1 VSDAA
6 APAIPGA
13 SRADPSP
20 VAPSRV
26 LLVVSAAVFLASL
39 DLFIVNIAF
48 PDIARSFE
56 GTTVSDLSWV
66 LNGFAI
72 VFAALLVPAG
82 RIADRVGRRRMF
94 IAGLAV
100 FTLGS
105 ALCAVSWSVGAL
117 VGFRVVQAVGA
128 AMVFPTSLAL
138 LVDAF
143 PPEKRA
149 AAIGAWAGVGGVAAA
164 LGPPIGGLLVELSWH
179 WVFVVN
185 VPVGVLALVGA
196 RRVLRES
203 RDDQDPRW
211 PDAVGTGLLIV
222 GVGLAAW
229 GLVGAPDHGWGTVRT
244 IGALVA
250 GLVLVWGAVL
260 QSRRIADHRAPA
272 LDLELFRNRTFSA
285 ATSSAL
291 LFSIS
296 FGALLLGNV
305 LFMTGPW
312 GYSELRAGL
321 AIAPGPLMAAAVAVP
336 SGHLAARFG
345 AGTVARIGNV
355 LFALGAAWWLWQAT
369 LTPDYVGVILPG
381 MVLTGVGVGMVL
393 PSVSGAVAS
402 TLPPQRLATGSAVL
416 SAGRQFG
423 SVIGVV
429 LWIAIFGTPTPDTML
444 DAYQRGWLLMV
455 VAAVLAVVM
464 TFWVGRGE
472 HRAVSVAVGPGE
484 QPDPTRP
491 AVADRVPA

>member
-1 VSDAA
+1 MSAA
-6 APAIPGA
+6 ASPPISGVP
-13 SRADPSP
+13 RADPPP

-94 IAGLAV
+94 LAGLAV

-117 VGFRVVQAVGA
+117 VGFRVVQAIGA

-185 VPVGVLALVGA
+185 VPVGVLALVAA

-203 RDDQDPRW
+203 RDDRDPRW

-244 IGALVA
+244 IGALVVGL
-250 GLVLVWGAVL
+250 GLVWAAVL

-272 LDLELFRNRTFSA
+272 LELELFRNRTFSA
-285 ATSSAL
+285 ATLSAL
-291 LFSIS
+291 LFSVA

-312 GYSELRAGL
+312 DYSELRAGL
-321 AIAPGPLMAAAVAVP
+321 ALAPGPLMAALAAVP

-345 AGTVARIGNV
+345 AGAIARIGNV
-355 LFALGAAWWLWQAT
+355 LFALGAAWWLWRAE
-369 LTPDYVGVILPG
+369 LTPDYVGVMVPG
-381 MVLTGVGVGMVL
+381 MVLTGIGVGMVL

-429 LWIAIFGTPTPDTML
+429 LLIAVFGTPTSETLL

-455 VAAVLAVVM
+455 VAAVLAVVA

-472 HRAVSVAVGPGE
+472 HRAAVIEVPAGDDALASGPVE
-484 QPDPTRP
+484 
-491 AVADRVPA
+491 RVPA

>member
-1 VSDAA
+1 MSDAA
-6 APAIPGA
+6 VPPTVPGTARAASPPA
-13 SRADPSP
+13 
-20 VAPSRV
+20 APSRV

-56 GTTVSDLSWV
+56 GTTVGDLSWV

-82 RIADRVGRRRMF
+82 RIADRVGRRRVF
-94 IAGLAV
+94 LAGLAV

-105 ALCAVSWSVGAL
+105 ALCAVAWSVGAL
-117 VGFRVVQAVGA
+117 VGFRVVQAIGA
-128 AMVFPTSLAL
+128 AMIFPTSLAL
-138 LVDAF
+138 LIDAF
-143 PPEKRA
+143 PPERRA

-185 VPVGVLALVGA
+185 VPVGVLAVLGA

-203 RDDQDPRW
+203 RDERDPRW

-244 IGALVA
+244 IGALVV
-250 GLVLVWGAVL
+250 GLALVAAAVA
-260 QSRRIADHRAPA
+260 QSRRVADHRAPA
-272 LDLELFRNRTFSA
+272 LDVELFRDRTFSA
-285 ATSSAL
+285 ATLSAL
-291 LFSIS
+291 LFSIA
-296 FGALLLGNV
+296 FGAMLLGNV

-321 AIAPGPLMAAAVAVP
+321 ALAPGPLMAALAAVP
-336 SGHLAARFG
+336 SGHLATRLG

-355 LFALGAAWWLWQAT
+355 LMALGSAWWLSRAE

-381 MVLTGVGVGMVL
+381 MALTGIGVGMVL
-393 PSVSGAVAS
+393 PSLSGAVAS

-429 LWIAIFGTPTPDTML
+429 LLIAAFGTPTPETLL

-455 VAAVLAVVM
+455 VAAALATVV
-464 TFWVGRGE
+464 TLWVGRGE
-472 HRAVSVAVGPGE
+472 HRAAPVDAPAPDDPVVAE
-484 QPDPTRP
+484 
-491 AVADRVPA
+491 VPA